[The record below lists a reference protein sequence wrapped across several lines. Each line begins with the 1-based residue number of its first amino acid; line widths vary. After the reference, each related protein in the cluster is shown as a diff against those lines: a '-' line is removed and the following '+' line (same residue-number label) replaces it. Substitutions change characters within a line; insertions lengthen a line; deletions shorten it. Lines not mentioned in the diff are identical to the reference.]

1 LEYYVYASIA
11 DATIPADG
19 EKNCPTHIDA
29 FLLSKENEDT
39 HLQKI
44 TLTDGNR
51 ILQMAEKVADI
62 FLRESLPHGDPNAAT
77 ADELT
82 LRDRYLYE
90 LYALLVQPFQTEL
103 DRTATLYVA
112 PDQTLCLIP
121 FEILKTSPTG
131 TAILSDTHTITRLDS
146 ARDFLFAS
154 DSPVGTR
161 RLVIGNP
168 EYDALSRDAPA
179 LERRMTIQAG
189 SVQPLPFSEFEALR
203 VSQICQGQ
211 CVIGSRAAKSILT
224 SASDCGIIH
233 IATHGFFDTSLEY
246 DAAYAS
252 FLLFAGAKAWMQS
265 GQLDPVYGNGIVT
278 ADEISR
284 LDLRSTELVVL
295 SACCSGMTDA
305 NVTRNLRG
313 LTGGF
318 AAAGVKYVVTQLWH
332 SNDVATSIL
341 MGYFY
346 EEYIDRHLLPPEALN
361 RAKERLKET
370 TVSDMNAMGIIQYG
384 IANSNPGTPM
394 RTLFDR
400 LKSRPATARPYANE
414 FYWGGFSCYQCR

>member
-1 LEYYVYASIA
+1 
-11 DATIPADG
+11 
-19 EKNCPTHIDA
+19 
-29 FLLSKENEDT
+29 
-39 HLQKI
+39 
-44 TLTDGNR
+44 
-51 ILQMAEKVADI
+51 M
-62 FLRESLPHGDPNAAT
+62 
-77 ADELT
+77 
-82 LRDRYLYE
+82 
-90 LYALLVQPFQTEL
+90 
-103 DRTATLYVA
+103 
-112 PDQTLCLIP
+112 
-121 FEILKTSPTG
+121 
-131 TAILSDTHTITRLDS
+131 
-146 ARDFLFAS
+146 
-154 DSPVGTR
+154 
-161 RLVIGNP
+161 
-168 EYDALSRDAPA
+168 
-179 LERRMTIQAG
+179 
-189 SVQPLPFSEFEALR
+189 
-203 VSQICQGQ
+203 
-211 CVIGSRAAKSILT
+211 IGSRATKSLLT
-224 SASDCGIIH
+224 SASNCGIIH

-318 AAAGVKYVVTQLWH
+318 AAAGVKYIVTQLWH

-346 EEYIDRHLLPPEALN
+346 EEYVDRHLLPPEALQK
-361 RAKERLKET
+361 AKERLKKT
-370 TVSDMNAMGIIQYG
+370 TVSDMNTMGIIQYG
-384 IANSNPGTPM
+384 IANSKPGTPM
-394 RTLFDR
+394 RALFDR

>member
-1 LEYYVYASIA
+1 
-11 DATIPADG
+11 
-19 EKNCPTHIDA
+19 
-29 FLLSKENEDT
+29 
-39 HLQKI
+39 
-44 TLTDGNR
+44 
-51 ILQMAEKVADI
+51 
-62 FLRESLPHGDPNAAT
+62 
-77 ADELT
+77 
-82 LRDRYLYE
+82 
-90 LYALLVQPFQTEL
+90 
-103 DRTATLYVA
+103 
-112 PDQTLCLIP
+112 
-121 FEILKTSPTG
+121 
-131 TAILSDTHTITRLDS
+131 
-146 ARDFLFAS
+146 
-154 DSPVGTR
+154 
-161 RLVIGNP
+161 
-168 EYDALSRDAPA
+168 
-179 LERRMTIQAG
+179 MTIQAD

-203 VSQICQGQ
+203 VSQLCQGE
-211 CVIGSRAAKSILT
+211 CMIGSRATKSLLT
-224 SASDCGIIH
+224 SASNCGIIH

-318 AAAGVKYVVTQLWH
+318 AAAGVKYIVTQLWH

-346 EEYIDRHLLPPEALN
+346 EEYVDRHLLPPEALQK
-361 RAKERLKET
+361 AKERLKKT
-370 TVSDMNAMGIIQYG
+370 TVSDMNTMGIIQYG
-384 IANSNPGTPM
+384 IANSKPGTPM
-394 RTLFDR
+394 RALFDR